1 MRDRIHLLEA
11 SWMEILMMGILWRS
25 QPHDGLLVFAPDL
38 HVDKQRSAV
47 SGLASVCEKMFGLAT
62 KFSALQLNQ
71 EEFVLLRT
79 LLLFN
84 AGKLLFLFPLVT

>member
-1 MRDRIHLLEA
+1 
-11 SWMEILMMGILWRS
+11 MMGILWRS

-38 HVDKQRSAV
+38 HV
-47 SGLASVCEKMFGLAT
+47 
-62 KFSALQLNQ
+62 
-71 EEFVLLRT
+71 LRT